1 MSKTS
6 SFVKLVSHPGGR
18 DDLLDALRS
27 MLPAVQGEG
36 GTEIYSFH
44 LDRGDDNAVWIFELY
59 RDDDALAEHSSS
71 DAMRDLLG
79 ALGPLVAEPPLMVFA
94 TPSDAK
100 GFGV

>member
-1 MSKTS
+1 MVPDPSDS
-6 SFVKLVSHPGGR
+6 
-18 DDLLDALRS
+18 DLFWHTIASERIVDCR
-27 MLPAVQGEG
+27 
-36 GTEIYSFH
+36 
-44 LDRGDDNAVWIFELY
+44 IFELY